1 MEGSFLFVCLFVL
14 NQTQYKICTSKA
26 ESGDSRECPGEKWK
40 AREQGEI
47 AKKRKGRETLVSSRH
62 EPRRTEL
69 ATYKTE
75 PKRADGK
82 GKLEGNR
89 QDSENGRVW
98 VEGQWR
104 RRFTY
109 DILTILIV

>member
-1 MEGSFLFVCLFVL
+1 MEGS
-14 NQTQYKICTSKA
+14 
-26 ESGDSRECPGEKWK
+26 REGRNC
-40 AREQGEI
+40 
-47 AKKRKGRETLVSSRH
+47 KKKKKKGRETLVSSRH
-62 EPRRTEL
+62 ELEPRRTEL

-82 GKLEGNR
+82 GKLEGNC
-89 QDSENGRVW
+89 QDSENSRVW

-104 RRFTY
+104 RRFIY

>member
-1 MEGSFLFVCLFVL
+1 MLQRL
-14 NQTQYKICTSKA
+14 NLGTAGNVQ
-26 ESGDSRECPGEKWK
+26 ERNGRLERREKL
-40 AREQGEI
+40 Q
-47 AKKRKGRETLVSSRH
+47 KKKKGRETLVSSRH
-62 EPRRTEL
+62 ELEPKRTEL

-82 GKLEGNR
+82 GEGNR

-109 DILTILIV
+109 DILTIQIV